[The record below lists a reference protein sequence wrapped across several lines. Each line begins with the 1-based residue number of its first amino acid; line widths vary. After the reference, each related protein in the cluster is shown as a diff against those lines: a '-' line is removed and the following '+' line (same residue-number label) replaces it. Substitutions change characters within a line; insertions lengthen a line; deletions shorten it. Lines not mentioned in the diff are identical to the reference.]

1 MSLERIFEAL
11 LSLGLSQTDARV
23 YIYLASK
30 GPMKARDIICN
41 LKINKQQLYR
51 SLKRLRNKG
60 IVSSSKGFPAIFSAE
75 LFEKALKV
83 LIKEK
88 NEQAQIITEKKDTLL
103 YLWDSIAKENLES

>member
-1 MSLERIFEAL
+1 MSQERIFKAL

-30 GPMKARDIICN
+30 GPMRARDIIYN

-51 SLKRLRNKG
+51 SLKRMRNKG
-60 IVSSSKGFPAIFSAE
+60 IVSSSQGFPAIFSAE

-83 LIKEK
+83 LVKEK
-88 NEQAQIITEKKDTLL
+88 NEQAQRITEKKDALL
-103 YLWDSIAKENLES
+103 SLWNSIVKENLES